1 MVTCVFPSGHP
12 FPVLSLQ
19 LLIPE
24 WRLPLKGLHLVPYS
38 PAPPRPHTSCPPML
52 FDPWDPVPP
61 STPVEYKSP
70 GLEVVHFHSPASPV
84 GTFEQA
90 VNFPKP
96 RASCHPSKLI
106 MGWVP
111 TPALPPT
118 ACVSLAKALLSEPQQ
133 LPVKWRGRHPSTNN
147 RNPS

>member
-24 WRLPLKGLHLVPYS
+24 RRLPLKGLHLVPYS
-38 PAPPRPHTSCPPML
+38 PEPPRPHTSCPPML
-52 FDPWDPVPP
+52 SDPWDPVPP

-90 VNFPKP
+90 VNFPVEP
-96 RASCHPSKLI
+96 IAEASGVLPSFQANNGLGSHPSSATHCLCISGQGSSLRASTAPCK
-106 MGWVP
+106 MERQ
-111 TPALPPT
+111 TPL
-118 ACVSLAKALLSEPQQ
+118 
-133 LPVKWRGRHPSTNN
+133 H
-147 RNPS
+147 